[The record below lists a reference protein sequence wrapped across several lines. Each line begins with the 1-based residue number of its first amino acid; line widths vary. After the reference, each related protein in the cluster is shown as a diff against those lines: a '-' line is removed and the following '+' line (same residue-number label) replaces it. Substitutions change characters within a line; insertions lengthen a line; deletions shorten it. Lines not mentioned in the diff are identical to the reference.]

1 MTRSDTPDA
10 DTLIP
15 VLQEH
20 ATVYKRTVTT
30 GVTSVEKRVESQD
43 YLVSEVLQRTDVSIE
58 RVLVGTPVDAD
69 NPPSM
74 RTEDG
79 ITIIPILEEV
89 LVVEK
94 RLILKEELR
103 IRHLTDEVPTT
114 QAVSLRS
121 ETVEVKHSDGSASP
135 DNLKSPLPESEK

>member
-1 MTRSDTPDA
+1 MTRSDIPKA

-20 ATVYKRTVTT
+20 ATVSKRTVTT
-30 GVTSVEKRVESQD
+30 GVTSVEKRVESQG

-58 RVLVGTPVDAD
+58 RVLIGTPVDAD
-69 NPPSM
+69 DPPSM
-74 RTEDG
+74 RTEEG
-79 ITIIPILEEV
+79 ITIIPILEEA

-103 IRHLTDEVPTT
+103 TRHFTDEVPIT
-114 QAVSLRS
+114 QEFSLRS
-121 ETVEVKHSDGSASP
+121 ETVEVKHSNGSASAKS
-135 DNLKSPLPESEK
+135 LKSPLPESEK